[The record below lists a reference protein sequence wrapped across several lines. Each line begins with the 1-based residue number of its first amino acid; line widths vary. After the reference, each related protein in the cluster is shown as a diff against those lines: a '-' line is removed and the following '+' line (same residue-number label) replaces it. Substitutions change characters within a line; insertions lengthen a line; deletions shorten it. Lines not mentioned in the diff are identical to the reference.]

1 MLHLWRARKDLRRSG
16 LDFLIRIFGSPYRMI
31 FSVPPSHALTTNFF
45 GPSGVRRGLLH
56 FILDLSTFAIAILP
70 MRTKCEHMTRLGAIR
85 NNHLSIR
92 CWCGHAGLI
101 PVKAFIEKFGPD
113 ITADQAV
120 TKTRCT
126 KCGASV
132 RAGSQIVYVG
142 NSEFAMSGSRTAQDS
157 E

>member
-1 MLHLWRARKDLRRSG
+1 MTKLAASRS
-16 LDFLIRIFGSPYRMI
+16 
-31 FSVPPSHALTTNFF
+31 
-45 GPSGVRRGLLH
+45 
-56 FILDLSTFAIAILP
+56 
-70 MRTKCEHMTRLGAIR
+70 
-85 NNHLSIR
+85 NHLSIR

-113 ITADQAV
+113 MTADQAV

-157 E
+157 EESGDTNLEQ

>member
-1 MLHLWRARKDLRRSG
+1 M
-16 LDFLIRIFGSPYRMI
+16 
-31 FSVPPSHALTTNFF
+31 
-45 GPSGVRRGLLH
+45 
-56 FILDLSTFAIAILP
+56 
-70 MRTKCEHMTRLGAIR
+70 TKLAAIR

-126 KCGASV
+126 ICGASV

-157 E
+157 EEGADQTAPTKFAFTGTEAAFAASCASNSAKTLALIFST

>member
-1 MLHLWRARKDLRRSG
+1 MAKFTDIWGMTFH
-16 LDFLIRIFGSPYRMI
+16 
-31 FSVPPSHALTTNFF
+31 FSMTKLA
-45 GPSGVRRGLLH
+45 
-56 FILDLSTFAIAILP
+56 AIW
-70 MRTKCEHMTRLGAIR
+70 

-92 CWCGHAGLI
+92 CWCGHAGLV

-113 ITADQAV
+113 MTADQAV

-142 NSEFAMSGSRTAQDS
+142 NSEFAMTGSRTAQDS
-157 E
+157 EESADTNLE

>member
-1 MLHLWRARKDLRRSG
+1 MIRAAYSRGTPAFKSCLA
-16 LDFLIRIFGSPYRMI
+16 
-31 FSVPPSHALTTNFF
+31 SV
-45 GPSGVRRGLLH
+45 
-56 FILDLSTFAIAILP
+56 
-70 MRTKCEHMTRLGAIR
+70 ER
-85 NNHLSIR
+85 NNHWSIR

-132 RAGSQIVYVG
+132 RVGSQIVYVG

-157 E
+157 EESADTNLE

>member
-1 MLHLWRARKDLRRSG
+1 MTKIANLVFAHFYSHDDVDDSKLVTNLKM
-16 LDFLIRIFGSPYRMI
+16 IR
-31 FSVPPSHALTTNFF
+31 VA
-45 GPSGVRRGLLH
+45 
-56 FILDLSTFAIAILP
+56 
-70 MRTKCEHMTRLGAIR
+70 AIR

-120 TKTRCT
+120 TRTRCT